1 MLKEF
6 WGDLAKAQVVEKQ
19 VLNTL
24 SSLGTKYKFE
34 LVSDQPQYYHKGDI
48 KAIAPD
54 GKEIFID
61 VKNDSRIH
69 DTRNVLC
76 EEENFFKEG
85 GYYSKGNMYSSYDIL
100 AVVSQEEQKIYF
112 IDFPLLKTFYNK
124 TPLEYKEHR
133 EQISFFYLCP
143 LGTIKRKGAYLG
155 EIGLA

>member
-6 WGDLAKAQVVEKQ
+6 KKDLAKAQVVEKR
-19 VLNTL
+19 VLETL
-24 SSLGTKYKFE
+24 SSLGTEYKFE
-34 LVSDQPQYYHKGDI
+34 WVGDQPACYHKGDI

-54 GKEIFID
+54 GREIYID

-69 DTRNVLC
+69 ETGNVLC
-76 EEENFFKEG
+76 EEENFFKEC

-100 AVVSQEEQKIYF
+100 AVVSQAEQKIYF

-124 TPLEYKEHR
+124 GTLEYKEHAA
-133 EQISFFYLCP
+133 QISYFYLCP

-155 EIGLA
+155 ETAL